1 MVSNKYRI
9 LTALEHFQLA
19 ILMLPSPFSAE
30 SISIG
35 CKHSVCLQLCDFVV
49 VRGGGV
55 IHRCPAPFLLHHHH
69 SHLEK
74 QLLTG
79 TYSFG
84 YKPNR

>member
-1 MVSNKYRI
+1 MVSNKFRI

-35 CKHSVCLQLCDFVV
+35 CKQSVCLQLCDFVV

-69 SHLEK
+69 QPPRETTADRHLQFWVQAK
-74 QLLTG
+74 
-79 TYSFG
+79 
-84 YKPNR
+84 